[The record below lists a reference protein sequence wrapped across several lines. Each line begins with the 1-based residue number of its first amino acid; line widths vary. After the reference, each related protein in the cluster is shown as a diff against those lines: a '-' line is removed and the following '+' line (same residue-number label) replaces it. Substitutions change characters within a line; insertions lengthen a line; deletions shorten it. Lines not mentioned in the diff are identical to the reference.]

1 MRAIQRGASNVH
13 FGVVC
18 SALSI
23 PPASEAV
30 SLIVQELRSV
40 LDAVP
45 EPTLPSVLGG
55 LAQQYG
61 VAAEQLISTYHRLRT
76 IEHAGRTLTEQQAR
90 IEEYTAL
97 SEDREDPVVSGVVPG
112 IPQSR
117 SSTAVTTGTLVR
129 SHRRCGA
136 LARSTCPCRLLAH

>member
-1 MRAIQRGASNVH
+1 MSVPVRKSLGDAFRPEALSGYSCSGFRPWLFDREDECDRPVRAIQRGASNVH

-30 SLIVQELRSV
+30 GLIVQEVRSV

-45 EPTLPSVLGG
+45 EPTLPSVLEG

-61 VAAEQLISTYHRLRT
+61 VTSEQLLSAYRT
-76 IEHAGRTLTEQQAR
+76 FAHDRNRDANGPDGASGPHGGVHMLFPRTGK
-90 IEEYTAL
+90 IL
-97 SEDREDPVVSGVVPG
+97 S
-112 IPQSR
+112 
-117 SSTAVTTGTLVR
+117 
-129 SHRRCGA
+129 
-136 LARSTCPCRLLAH
+136 